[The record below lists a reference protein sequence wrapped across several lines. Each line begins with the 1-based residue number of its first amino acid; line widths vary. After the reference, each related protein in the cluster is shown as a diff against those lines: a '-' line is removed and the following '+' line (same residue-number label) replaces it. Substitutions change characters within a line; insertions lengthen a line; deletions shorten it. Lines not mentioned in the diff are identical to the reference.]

1 MLKMNHQ
8 RKKEKSA
15 MNLNKIYKTLKSTY
29 SQNDFII
36 SDCELLIKHSS
47 VDWETEEVAL
57 EINNIK
63 TVLEDNTLQ
72 VYEVDDTNAVLV
84 NNETYEVILEGH
96 RTYILEKKKKLK
108 ELTEQLE
115 DDLYGIRNEEILVL
129 IPKQI
134 IDNYD
139 DEEDE

>member
-1 MLKMNHQ
+1 
-8 RKKEKSA
+8 

>member
-1 MLKMNHQ
+1 MNHQ